1 MSPIELQR
9 AVCRATGESRREI
22 KRRGFQII
30 EVDVPDEG
38 EESSPG
44 IVDWDQLDAERTALF
59 P

>member
-22 KRRGFQII
+22 KRRGFQVI
-30 EVDVPDEG
+30 EVDVPEEG
-38 EESSPG
+38 DDASPG

>member
-22 KRRGFQII
+22 KRLGFQVI
-30 EVDVPDEG
+30 EVDVPEEG
-38 EESSPG
+38 DDASPG

>member
-1 MSPIELQR
+1 MSPLELER
-9 AVCRATGESRREI
+9 AVSRATGESRREI

-38 EESSPG
+38 DDASPG